1 MRPLDPSDLSPEQ
14 RRLEVAAIL
23 ARGILVRRAGNLSE
37 SAAAPL
43 DSTAETR
50 LSVSAVN
57 GAESVS
63 NKPSR
68 QSARTP
74 RRLSPQ
80 HPSTERASHG

>member
-14 RRLEVAAIL
+14 RRQEVAAIL
-23 ARGILVRRAGNLSE
+23 ARGILRRRARNLAK

-43 DSTAETR
+43 DSAAETR

-57 GAESVS
+57 GAESAP
-63 NKPSR
+63 NKSSR
-68 QSARTP
+68 RGADTP

-80 HPSTERASHG
+80 PPLE